1 MKGATTTV
9 TSLLL
14 LAAFQAA
21 MCDVSTDP
29 KSYFP
34 QIKGNLTQIVWA
46 HAVNSQAD
54 LAKALE
60 SAEIMMLEADVVLGK
75 HNSNSS
81 STNTS
86 QTIPIM
92 AHPPKTESDLSLQEF
107 LMAVIDKKNVSKG
120 IKLDFKTTDAFNAS
134 KLILDNL
141 RNDMKF
147 PVFLNADIL
156 PGPLNANA
164 TPVDA
169 KQFVSQAKMVP
180 NCTLSL
186 GWTTN
191 YVCKNDSTDC
201 WYTEEQVQQMIDLV
215 KEQNVSQP
223 ITYPVRAGL
232 VANNVTTIKS
242 LLEKSS
248 NLNKDVTLTIW
259 SSDGDT
265 VNAKELSSLIKD
277 VGVEKVYVDVPKDLM
292 EKLNISAA
300 SSIGVTAM
308 TMVVSLITV
317 FISTIM

>member
-54 LAKALE
+54 LANALE
-60 SAEIMMLEADVVLGK
+60 SAEVMMLEADVVIGK
-75 HNSNSS
+75 LNTSNSAGI
-81 STNTS
+81 N
-86 QTIPIM
+86 QTMPIM
-92 AHPPKTESDLSLQEF
+92 AHPPHTESDLSLQEF
-107 LMAVIDKKNVSKG
+107 LKTVIDKKKVTKG
-120 IKLDFKTTDAFNAS
+120 IKLDFKTIEAFNAS
-134 KLILDNL
+134 KPILDTL

-147 PVFLNADIL
+147 PVFINADIL
-156 PGPLNANA
+156 PGPLNANT

-201 WYTEEQVQQMIDLV
+201 WYTEDQVQQMIDVV

-248 NLNKDVTLTIW
+248 NLNKSVTLTIW

-277 VGVEKVYVDVPKDLM
+277 VGVDKVYVDVPKDLM
-292 EKLNISAA
+292 EKLNFSSA
-300 SSIGVTAM
+300 SRIGVASM